1 MYSYYFLRAAYLNC
15 FFDLYFVPVRIY
27 MRLKWNLKV
36 TLNVDFIY
44 MTIVKIFEL
53 ILNVVFEIILDV
65 DAVRLFG

>member
-1 MYSYYFLRAAYLNC
+1 
-15 FFDLYFVPVRIY
+15 

-36 TLNVDFIY
+36 ALNVDFIY

-53 ILNVVFEIILDV
+53 MLNVVIEIILEV

>member
-1 MYSYYFLRAAYLNC
+1 MYLLFLKSDIDIKFVSL
-15 FFDLYFVPVRIY
+15 FYFVPVRIY

-53 ILNVVFEIILDV
+53 ILNVVIEIILDV